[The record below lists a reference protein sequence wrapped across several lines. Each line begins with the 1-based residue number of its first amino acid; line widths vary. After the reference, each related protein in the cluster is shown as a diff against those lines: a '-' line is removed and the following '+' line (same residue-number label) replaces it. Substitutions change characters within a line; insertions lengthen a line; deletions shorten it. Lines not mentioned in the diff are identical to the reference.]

1 MSKLSKDFYLQT
13 DVVSL
18 AKSLAGKLLVTKVNG
33 KTTSGIITETE
44 AYNGVIDMASHAY
57 NGRRT
62 ARNEHMYSEG
72 GTAYVYICYGIHT
85 LFNVVTNQK
94 NIPHA
99 ILIRAVKPVSGIDL
113 MLKRRNKKKHDK
125 TLSGGPGTVS
135 QALGI
140 HISDSGITLRGNK
153 IWIEDVGIVPSKTQL
168 KITPRIGIES
178 AGEAVNYPY
187 RFLLNLDL

>member
-1 MSKLSKDFYLQT
+1 MSKLSKDFYLQE
-13 DVVSL
+13 DVIAL
-18 AKSLAGKLLVTKVNG
+18 AKSLAGKLLVTKVEG
-33 KTTSGIITETE
+33 KITSGIITETE
-44 AYNGVIDMASHAY
+44 AYNGIVDKASHAF

-99 ILIRAVKPVSGIDL
+99 ILIRAVKPVDGIDV
-113 MLKRRNKKKHDK
+113 MLKRRNKVQVDK

-140 HISDSGITLRGNK
+140 HITDSGLNLRGNK
-153 IWIEDVGIVPSKTQL
+153 IWIEEAGIVFDKSQL
-168 KITPRIGIES
+168 KITPRIGVES
-178 AGEAVNYPY
+178 AGEAAKLPY
-187 RFLLNLDL
+187 RFLLKL

>member
-44 AYNGVIDMASHAY
+44 AYNGVIDRASHAY